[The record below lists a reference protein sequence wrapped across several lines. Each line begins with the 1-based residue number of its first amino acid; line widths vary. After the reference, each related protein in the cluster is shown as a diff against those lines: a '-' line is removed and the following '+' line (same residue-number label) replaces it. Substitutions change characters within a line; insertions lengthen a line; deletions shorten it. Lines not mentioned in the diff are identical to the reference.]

1 MNRFV
6 KLPLSKLLFGAAMPM
21 LALGLAAAPP
31 AYAQEK
37 TIVLGAAVQ
46 LTGNLAN
53 SGRYYR
59 DGYNLAIDAINAKGG
74 VNVGGTKYKLALN
87 ILDNQSDVNL
97 GVRQYVQLVTRDK
110 VNFLLGPF
118 ASNDAL
124 DDSVVAE
131 KYKVPMV
138 QGGGAS
144 GQIYSRGFKYIF
156 GTLPAAG
163 DYFKSTIEMLM
174 KLNPKPK
181 TVALIAADD
190 SFDVSV
196 AAGTRPLLASAGLTV
211 VADKQYS
218 ENSPDFSSILS
229 FVKSTSPDAI
239 LWTGHEPQALSFIR
253 QARSLDVNAGLM
265 SSYTVGVPSSDF
277 RKALGPDADYAFGM
291 TPWLPL
297 KTLTDP
303 WFGDGM
309 AFADAYQKRFGYPPD
324 YHAASAVADVEA
336 FAKAIEA
343 AGSLD
348 SDKVRD
354 ALTKVDFQSLY
365 GQVKFGST
373 GQISMPQSVIQIQ
386 NGKLVPIYQTDF
398 IEKPLYPTPVWSK
411 RH

>member
-1 MNRFV
+1 
-6 KLPLSKLLFGAAMPM
+6 
-21 LALGLAAAPP
+21 
-31 AYAQEK
+31 
-37 TIVLGAAVQ
+37 
-46 LTGNLAN
+46 
-53 SGRYYR
+53 
-59 DGYNLAIDAINAKGG
+59 
-74 VNVGGTKYKLALN
+74 
-87 ILDNQSDVNL
+87 
-97 GVRQYVQLVTRDK
+97 
-110 VNFLLGPF
+110 
-118 ASNDAL
+118 
-124 DDSVVAE
+124 
-131 KYKVPMV
+131 
-138 QGGGAS
+138 
-144 GQIYSRGFKYIF
+144 
-156 GTLPAAG
+156 
-163 DYFKSTIEMLM
+163 
-174 KLNPKPK
+174 
-181 TVALIAADD
+181 
-190 SFDVSV
+190 
-196 AAGTRPLLASAGLTV
+196 
-211 VADKQYS
+211 
-218 ENSPDFSSILS
+218 
-229 FVKSTSPDAI
+229 
-239 LWTGHEPQALSFIR
+239 
-253 QARSLDVNAGLM
+253 
-265 SSYTVGVPSSDF
+265 VGVPSSDF